1 MKNFLT
7 PLVPSLILGQKEE
20 NAIRLVGF
28 EWLRISPLL
37 PSDVIGADVS
47 NFFRARIYHHY

>member
-7 PLVPSLILGQKEE
+7 PLVPSLILWQKEE

-47 NFFRARIYHHY
+47 NFFRARK